1 MEYRTLGRSGCAVS
15 SLALGTMTFGTET
28 DEPTAHRQLDRFAE
42 AGGTLVDTADV
53 YSGGMSEEII
63 GRWHAS
69 RPAPVTEPGVLA
81 TKGRF
86 GRGDSPDASGLS
98 APPPSPRPEA
108 SPRRLPGH
116 AAEPEQAPSV
126 CP

>member
-53 YSGGMSEEII
+53 YSGEMSEEII
-63 GRWHAS
+63 GRWLA
-69 RPAPVTEPGVLA
+69 RPPAAVTQPGVLA

-86 GRGDSPDASGLS
+86 RPGDSPNASGLS
-98 APPPSPRPEA
+98 APHLDRSLGA
-108 SPRRLPGH
+108 SLRRLRG
-116 AAEPEQAPSV
+116 E
-126 CP
+126 